1 MIQNID
7 FPNKMSSILQIQ
19 RKNYFKFII
28 FHKFVL
34 MNPDVFFKR
43 LEQRT
48 EQELYRRSFK
58 AATQSQDSLFKQFEN
73 KKREEFKVAFAREVK
88 WFFAS
93 LILAPL
99 MGFIFYYIFA
109 NVIKDTMIDLAKYFD
124 GVETLYFII
133 VGISLVGIYVA
144 RIILWALKR

>member
-1 MIQNID
+1 
-7 FPNKMSSILQIQ
+7 
-19 RKNYFKFII
+19 
-28 FHKFVL
+28 

-48 EQELYRRSFK
+48 ERELYRKSFK
-58 AATQSQDSLFKQFEN
+58 AAAESQDSLFKKFQS
-73 KKREEFKVAFAREVK
+73 KKKEQFKVAFAREVK

-93 LILAPL
+93 LLLAPL

-109 NVIKDTMIDLAKYFD
+109 NIITDTMIDLAKYFD

-133 VGISLVGIYVA
+133 VGISLFGIYIA
-144 RIILWALKR
+144 RLIVWALKR

>member
-1 MIQNID
+1 
-7 FPNKMSSILQIQ
+7 
-19 RKNYFKFII
+19 
-28 FHKFVL
+28 

-48 EQELYRRSFK
+48 ERELYRRSFK
-58 AATQSQDSLFKQFEN
+58 AASESQDSLFKKFES
-73 KKREEFKVAFAREVK
+73 KKKEQFKVALAREVK

-93 LILAPL
+93 LLLAPL

-133 VGISLVGIYVA
+133 VGISLIGIYTA
-144 RIILWALKR
+144 RMIIWALKR